1 MTVLTFSSA
10 VTCLS
15 LSLTA
20 SFLLVGTA
28 SGDIS
33 IHSLPS
39 HQHVRTLSSHGG
51 AITHLST
58 LTYPPDL
65 VGKPFRAEDWAIMDI
80 KNLERMRA
88 SRTAQDS
95 QEVSIILRPSK
106 VSDRLLSLRGGVVA
120 SSPSAR
126 PVENGTQDDTA
137 ALHNEIKRLRTA
149 LDKAVKTNEK
159 MWNGIVDLKMG
170 S

>member
-1 MTVLTFSSA
+1 
-10 VTCLS
+10 
-15 LSLTA
+15 
-20 SFLLVGTA
+20 
-28 SGDIS
+28 
-33 IHSLPS
+33 
-39 HQHVRTLSSHGG
+39 
-51 AITHLST
+51 
-58 LTYPPDL
+58 
-65 VGKPFRAEDWAIMDI
+65 MDI